1 METTSILVTLSSVLF
16 SQMQLNQLNTSI
28 PAFRSDLSVPSS
40 GPELVQLNVLCKVM
54 YYYDCG
60 MCPISSRIPG
70 GVKNSARNFKTDLV
84 VDNFAV
90 MDLQDASEAEAGPAR
105 V

>member
-1 METTSILVTLSSVLF
+1 
-16 SQMQLNQLNTSI
+16 MQC
-28 PAFRSDLSVPSS
+28 
-40 GPELVQLNVLCKVM
+40 NVLGR
-54 YYYDCG
+54 YDCG

-70 GVKNSARNFKTDLV
+70 VVKNSARNFKTDLV
-84 VDNFAV
+84 VDSFAV

>member
-1 METTSILVTLSSVLF
+1 METTSFLVTLSSVLF
-16 SQMQLNQLNTSI
+16 SQMQLNTSI
-28 PAFRSDLSVPSS
+28 PAFRLDLSVPSS
-40 GPELVQLNVLCKVM
+40 GPELVQHNVLCNVM
-54 YYYDCG
+54 YYDCG

-84 VDNFAV
+84 VDSFAV